1 MGKIIGLTGLSGSGK
16 GTVCKI
22 MEDFNTLVLDCDSI
36 AHRNMEPAGKAYDEI
51 INAFGRGILYPDGT
65 IDRKKLGDIVFS
77 DSKALEKLNSI
88 THRYIKE
95 YVINEI
101 DKNKGKYEYIIIDA
115 PLLLEA
121 GLDSFCD
128 EIWVVYADED
138 TRLERVMERDN
149 ISREKALLRF
159 KNQKDFDRL
168 KEYADFVPDN
178 SGTIEELKAQV
189 YGFLR
194 VGK

>member
-36 AHRNMEPAGKAYDEI
+36 AHRNMEPTGKAYDEI

-77 DSKALEKLNSI
+77 DSKALERLNSI

-121 GLDSFCD
+121 GLDSLCD
-128 EIWVVYADED
+128 EVWVVYADED
-138 TRLERVMERDN
+138 TRLERVMERDS

-168 KEYADFVPDN
+168 KEYADFVPNN